1 MKIGIVGLG
10 LIGGSFAKAYKSAG
24 SHAVYGCDTD
34 GRILEFALLDGAIDQ
49 KLDAQNLRACDLLLL
64 CVYPEAAIAY
74 LKNAAPHLSQ
84 KTVVIDCCGTKRSVC
99 EACFAIAEKY
109 GFTFVGGH
117 PMAGTQY
124 SGFKYSRA
132 GLFKGAYMILVPPV
146 YDDMSLFDRIKTLLA
161 PAGFGHN
168 KRRKTRSAQRVYFPA
183 CAHRV
188 QCICK
193 ESHRPES

>member
-109 GFTFVGGH
+109 GFTFAGGH

-124 SGFKYSRA
+124 SGFKYSTIGSSR
-132 GLFKGAYMILVPPV
+132 LLP
-146 YDDMSLFDRIKTLLA
+146 SLRTSC
-161 PAGFGHN
+161 PMHM
-168 KRRKTRSAQRVYFPA
+168 
-183 CAHRV
+183 
-188 QCICK
+188 
-193 ESHRPES
+193 

>member
-34 GRILEFALLDGAIDQ
+34 GRILDFALLDGAIDQ

-109 GFTFVGGH
+109 GV
-117 PMAGTQY
+117 
-124 SGFKYSRA
+124 
-132 GLFKGAYMILVPPV
+132 
-146 YDDMSLFDRIKTLLA
+146 
-161 PAGFGHN
+161 
-168 KRRKTRSAQRVYFPA
+168 
-183 CAHRV
+183 
-188 QCICK
+188 
-193 ESHRPES
+193 

>member
-74 LKNAAPHLSQ
+74 LKNVRPFL
-84 KTVVIDCCGTKRSVC
+84 
-99 EACFAIAEKY
+99 
-109 GFTFVGGH
+109 
-117 PMAGTQY
+117 
-124 SGFKYSRA
+124 
-132 GLFKGAYMILVPPV
+132 
-146 YDDMSLFDRIKTLLA
+146 
-161 PAGFGHN
+161 HN
-168 KRRKTRSAQRVYFPA
+168 KRRKTRSAHRVYFQA